1 MEAILPLDNF
11 YSYLDS
17 KLREIN
23 NTKEINYDK
32 MTDSFIAALE
42 RLNLQVNMDAKKV
55 GQLTSKHVEEDINA
69 RKNQSL
75 IDNFSNYIGHI
86 FVKSLSVLCF

>member
-42 RLNLQVNMDAKKV
+42 KLNLQVNMDAKKV

-69 RKNQSL
+69 RKNQL
-75 IDNFSNYIGHI
+75 NRLRGI
-86 FVKSLSVLCF
+86 